1 MSSIRPPDGLWR
13 VALRLADQRGV
24 GLWLVGGA
32 VRDALLLRR
41 IHDWDFTVERGAL
54 SLARATANA
63 LGGAYYPLDADR
75 GAGRVILPTGDSG
88 TVTLDFADL
97 RGDDLISDLRLRDF
111 TVNAMALDADGELI
125 DPLGGSVDL
134 AAGHLRATSER
145 AFSDD
150 PVRTLR
156 AVRQAAELGFSIDA
170 QTEQWIRRDAAR
182 LAEPSRERVRD
193 ELVRLIALPG
203 AALHVRRLDELDV
216 LAHVLPPLAETQGVS
231 QSWPHRFDVWE
242 HSLHMLDALEGV
254 VMACTGSGMP
264 TPALAG
270 PPPEVWVDVD
280 ARLRRFGLG
289 IAEHLAAT
297 ETGGRERGVL
307 LKLAALLHDVGKPA
321 TQTRDEQG
329 DIRFYG
335 HEGVGAPLSLNLLQ
349 WLRFSSDECE
359 RVARMIGGHMRPGLL
374 GREPAVTRRA
384 IYRYFRDLG
393 SAGVEVA
400 LMGLADHLSTWGPNL
415 IPERWERRLDVVE
428 TLLEHYTVRRDE
440 TVAPPAL
447 LDGRDVMEALG
458 VEPGPGVG
466 SALEAL
472 REAQAA
478 GEVMTREEALAFVR
492 GLTA

>member
-75 GAGRVILPTGDSG
+75 GAGRVILPTEDFG

-270 PPPEVWVDVD
+270 PPPEVWADVD

-307 LKLAALLHDVGKPA
+307 LKLAALLQKGTTLEPTALPA
-321 TQTRDEQG
+321 
-329 DIRFYG
+329 Y
-335 HEGVGAPLSLNLLQ
+335 
-349 WLRFSSDECE
+349 
-359 RVARMIGGHMRPGLL
+359 
-374 GREPAVTRRA
+374 
-384 IYRYFRDLG
+384 
-393 SAGVEVA
+393 
-400 LMGLADHLSTWGPNL
+400 
-415 IPERWERRLDVVE
+415 
-428 TLLEHYTVRRDE
+428 
-440 TVAPPAL
+440 
-447 LDGRDVMEALG
+447 EALKLATVNG
-458 VEPGPGVG
+458 AKAQGQEHQIGRVREG
-466 SALEAL
+466 LEADL
-472 REAQAA
+472 ILIDLDKPHMTPCFDPVAQVVYCARPEDVCLTMVKGRILYEDGEFLTLDAEACLFDARQ
-478 GEVMTREEALAFVR
+478 RSLKLVR
-492 GLTA
+492 GA